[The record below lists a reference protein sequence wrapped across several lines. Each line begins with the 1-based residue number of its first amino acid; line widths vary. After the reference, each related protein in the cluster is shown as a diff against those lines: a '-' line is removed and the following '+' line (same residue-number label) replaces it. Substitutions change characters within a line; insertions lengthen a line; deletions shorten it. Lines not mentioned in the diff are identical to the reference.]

1 MSRDNPSKDIFP
13 PEGTM
18 ISTKI
23 DGRERM
29 WIYQY
34 INTWNGL
41 YYQTYE
47 LLIDPIQV
55 FIEGYFSSSGL
66 IKRGF
71 CCGLVQYRP
80 KCAFSYIVKE
90 EGREQNFAR

>member
-1 MSRDNPSKDIFP
+1 
-13 PEGTM
+13 M

-29 WIYQY
+29 LIYQY
-34 INTWNGL
+34 MEWPV